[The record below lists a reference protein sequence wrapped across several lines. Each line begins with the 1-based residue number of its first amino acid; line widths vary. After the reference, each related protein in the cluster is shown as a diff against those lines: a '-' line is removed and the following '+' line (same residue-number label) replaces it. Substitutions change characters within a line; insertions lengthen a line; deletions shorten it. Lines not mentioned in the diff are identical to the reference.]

1 MQNVGVFIIQ
11 LVCVGELKKRIRAK
25 NAIPQSNCQFNEHS
39 ANNCEGHKK
48 IFTCKS
54 FKNFSHIQKKN
65 GTRIRDRQ
73 LHTHTDTHTRTV
85 AHSQLTFSDLFWNET
100 RESKCQ
106 MANSL
111 GWTDIEKRSESIK
124 SNQFRTCTRKT
135 NKHTG
140 THTNTHTNTDTQTF

>member
-1 MQNVGVFIIQ
+1 M
-11 LVCVGELKKRIRAK
+11 GEIKNQTHAVK

-54 FKNFSHIQKKN
+54 FKNFSHIQKN

-73 LHTHTDTHTRTV
+73 LHTHSDTQT
-85 AHSQLTFSDLFWNET
+85 HSQLTFSDLFSDET
-100 RESKCQ
+100 KESKCQ

-111 GWTDIEKRSESIK
+111 GWTNIEKRSESIK
-124 SNQFRTCTRKT
+124 SNQFRTCRRKT
-135 NKHTG
+135 NKHTS
-140 THTNTHTNTDTQTF
+140 THRHIRTV

>member
-1 MQNVGVFIIQ
+1 MQKTQSRKAIANSMNIQ
-11 LVCVGELKKRIRAK
+11 QTIVKGTKKYSLPKALKTFRIY
-25 NAIPQSNCQFNEHS
+25 E
-39 ANNCEGHKK
+39 
-48 IFTCKS
+48 
-54 FKNFSHIQKKN
+54 KN

-73 LHTHTDTHTRTV
+73 LHTHTHRHT
-85 AHSQLTFSDLFWNET
+85 HSQLTFSDLFWNET
-100 RESKCQ
+100 KESKCQ

-140 THTNTHTNTDTQTF
+140 TNTHSNTHTQTV